1 MRIMVNKENLNELI
15 NGCLQNNRKFQ
26 EQLFKLYY
34 GKMLVVSMQYTKD
47 RDTAQ
52 EIVQDSFIKIF
63 EKLNLFDNKGS
74 LEGWVRRIVVNTAID
89 RIRKSKK
96 DPFLIDNDNDYMLG
110 GTNPME
116 ELEDHRLSE
125 EKSEIIL
132 EAIQQLSPAYRTV
145 FNLYVIEDF
154 THKEIAEKLGISEG
168 TSKSNLSKAR
178 VNIHKLIEDKIVR
191 LHNY

>member
-63 EKLNLFDNKGS
+63 EKLNLFDNKGT
-74 LEGWVRRIVVNTAID
+74 LEGWIRRIVVNTAID

-96 DPFLIDNDNDYMLG
+96 DPFLIDNDNDYIVIS
-110 GTNPME
+110 N
-116 ELEDHRLSE
+116 DA
-125 EKSEIIL
+125 IL
-132 EAIQQLSPAYRTV
+132 
-145 FNLYVIEDF
+145 
-154 THKEIAEKLGISEG
+154 
-168 TSKSNLSKAR
+168 
-178 VNIHKLIEDKIVR
+178 
-191 LHNY
+191 

>member
-1 MRIMVNKENLNELI
+1 MVNKENLNELI

-74 LEGWVRRIVVNTAID
+74 LEGWIRRIVVNTAID

-116 ELEDHRLSE
+116 ELEDLRLSE

>member
-1 MRIMVNKENLNELI
+1 MVNKENLNELI

-74 LEGWVRRIVVNTAID
+74 LEGWIRRIVVNTAID

-96 DPFLIDNDNDYMLG
+96 DPFLIDNDNDYILG

-116 ELEDHRLSE
+116 ELEDLRLSE

>member
-74 LEGWVRRIVVNTAID
+74 LEGWIRRIVVNTAID

-96 DPFLIDNDNDYMLG
+96 DPFLVDNDNDYMLG

-116 ELEDHRLSE
+116 ELEDLRLSE

>member
-1 MRIMVNKENLNELI
+1 MKIMVNKENLNELI

-74 LEGWVRRIVVNTAID
+74 LEGWIRRIVVNTAID

-116 ELEDHRLSE
+116 ELEDLSLSE

>member
-1 MRIMVNKENLNELI
+1 MVNKEYLNELI

-34 GKMLVVSMQYTKD
+34 GKMIVVSMQYTKD

-74 LEGWVRRIVVNTAID
+74 LEGWIRRIVVNTAID

-96 DPFLIDNDNDYMLG
+96 DPFLVDNDNDYMLG

-116 ELEDHRLSE
+116 ELEDLRLSE

>member
-1 MRIMVNKENLNELI
+1 MRIMVNRENVNELI

-34 GKMLVVSMQYTKD
+34 GKMLAVCMQYTND

-74 LEGWVRRIVVNTAID
+74 LEGWIRRIVVNTAID

-110 GTNPME
+110 GVNPME
-116 ELEDHRLSE
+116 ELEDLKLSE

-132 EAIQQLSPAYRTV
+132 EAIQKLSPAYRTV
-145 FNLYVIEDF
+145 FNLYVIEEF
-154 THKEIAEKLGISEG
+154 SHKEIAEKLGISEG

-178 VNIHKLIEDKIVR
+178 VNIHKLIEDKIIR

>member
-74 LEGWVRRIVVNTAID
+74 LEGWIRRIVINTAID

-110 GTNPME
+110 GINPME
-116 ELEDHRLSE
+116 ELEDLRLSE

>member
-1 MRIMVNKENLNELI
+1 MVNKENLNELI

-74 LEGWVRRIVVNTAID
+74 LEGWIRRIVVNTAID

-96 DPFLIDNDNDYMLG
+96 DPFLVDNDNDYMLG

-116 ELEDHRLSE
+116 ELEDLRLSE

>member
-15 NGCLQNNRKFQ
+15 NGCLHNNRKFQ

-74 LEGWVRRIVVNTAID
+74 LEGWIRRIVVNTAID

-110 GTNPME
+110 GINPME
-116 ELEDHRLSE
+116 ELEDLRLSE

>member
-74 LEGWVRRIVVNTAID
+74 LEGWIRRIVVNTAID

-116 ELEDHRLSE
+116 ELEDLSLSE

>member
-1 MRIMVNKENLNELI
+1 MVNKENLNELI

-74 LEGWVRRIVVNTAID
+74 LEGWIRRIVVNTAID

-116 ELEDHRLSE
+116 ELEDLSLSE

>member
-34 GKMLVVSMQYTKD
+34 GKMLIVSMQYTKD

-74 LEGWVRRIVVNTAID
+74 LEGWIRRIVVNTAID

>member
-74 LEGWVRRIVVNTAID
+74 LEGWIRRIVVNTAID

-110 GTNPME
+110 GINPME
-116 ELEDHRLSE
+116 ELEDLRLSE

>member
-74 LEGWVRRIVVNTAID
+74 LEGWIRRIVVNTAID

-116 ELEDHRLSE
+116 ELEDLRLSE

>member
-1 MRIMVNKENLNELI
+1 MKVIVNKENLNELI

-34 GKMLVVSMQYTKD
+34 GKMLAVSMQYTKD

-74 LEGWVRRIVVNTAID
+74 LEGWIRRIVVNTAID

-116 ELEDHRLSE
+116 ELEDLRLSE

-154 THKEIAEKLGISEG
+154 SHKEIAEKLGISEG
-168 TSKSNLSKAR
+168 TSKSNYFKAKANLR
-178 VNIHKLIEDKIVR
+178 KSLKNKIEFV
-191 LHNY
+191 Y

>member
-1 MRIMVNKENLNELI
+1 MVNKESINELI

-74 LEGWVRRIVVNTAID
+74 LEGWIRRIVVNTAID

-110 GTNPME
+110 GANPME
-116 ELEDHRLSE
+116 ELEDLRLSE

-145 FNLYVIEDF
+145 FNLYVIEEF
-154 THKEIAEKLGISEG
+154 SHKEIAEKLGISEG

-178 VNIHKLIEDKIVR
+178 LNIHKLIEDKIVR